1 MQSDLPADLPDN
13 EAVKAANER
22 FYQAFG
28 ALDLDGMAAA
38 WDNSEEAM
46 CVHPGWS
53 PLVGW
58 GRIEESW
65 QGIFDHATLMHF
77 NVQYVNVVVKG
88 DTGWV
93 TCVENITSVLQ
104 GRANNFG
111 VLATNI
117 FLRTADG
124 WRMTA
129 HHATPRLQ

>member
-1 MQSDLPADLPDN
+1 MQSDLTDN
-13 EAVKAANER
+13 EAVKAANQR
-22 FYQAFG
+22 FYDAFG
-28 ALDLDGMAAA
+28 ALDIDSMESA
-38 WDNSEEAM
+38 WENSERSL

-58 GRIEESW
+58 DSIRASW

-77 NVQYVNVVVKG
+77 NLQYVNVAIEG
-88 DTGWV
+88 DCAWV
-93 TCVENITSVLQ
+93 TCIENITSVLQ

-117 FLRTADG
+117 FVRTAQG

-129 HHATPRLQ
+129 HHGTPRM

>member
-1 MQSDLPADLPDN
+1 MDSM
-13 EAVKAANER
+13 ET
-22 FYQAFG
+22 
-28 ALDLDGMAAA
+28 A
-38 WDNSEEAM
+38 WENSERSL

-58 GRIEESW
+58 ASIRESW

-77 NVQYVNVVVKG
+77 NLQYVNVAIEG
-88 DTGWV
+88 DCAWV
-93 TCVENITSVLQ
+93 TCIENITSVLQ

-117 FLRTADG
+117 FVRTAQG

-129 HHATPRLQ
+129 HHGTPRM

>member
-1 MQSDLPADLPDN
+1 MQSDRTDE
-13 EAVKAANER
+13 EAVRAANQG
-22 FYQAFG
+22 FYDAFG
-28 ALDLDGMAAA
+28 ALDIDRMESA
-38 WDNSEEAM
+38 WENSDRSL

-58 GRIEESW
+58 DNIRESW
-65 QGIFDHATLMHF
+65 RGIFDNATLMHF
-77 NVQYVNVVVKG
+77 NLQYVNVAIEG
-88 DTGWV
+88 DCAWV

-117 FLRTADG
+117 FVRTAQG

-129 HHATPRLQ
+129 HHGTPHM